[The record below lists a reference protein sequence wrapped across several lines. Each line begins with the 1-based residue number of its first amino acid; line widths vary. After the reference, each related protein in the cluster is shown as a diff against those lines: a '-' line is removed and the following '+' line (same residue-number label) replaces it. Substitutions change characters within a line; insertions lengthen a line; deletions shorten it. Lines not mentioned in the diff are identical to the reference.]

1 MSNDNSVYRN
11 DNDALRSRVVAL
23 TEENEELLSEI
34 ERLQA
39 LVESENKAIVF
50 CPVDDEDEDFQENL
64 NRKFNFGIHLAY
76 ITQFI
81 IFIFGAAILE
91 PKYYFLVSVAGM
103 CASFITVILFLY
115 RERN

>member
-23 TEENEELLSEI
+23 TEENEELRSEI
-34 ERLQA
+34 ERLQS

-50 CPVDDEDEDFQENL
+50 CPVDDEDDDFQENL